1 LDIFKPRGISRE
13 DILLVFAACIFP
25 VFIWSFYNL
34 LNDIPAFV
42 LRLSVSELIGTSAY
56 VLAFALV
63 ESIVFFFML
72 FIVLFILALILP
84 RKLWGDHFVAIGSML
99 AILISAVAMYVQLN
113 YDRVL
118 KLSLKRT
125 LFDLGLVGLA
135 FVIYYILIMSFPR
148 FESAVRSFV
157 RTASVLSIV
166 YALLGCL
173 SVLTVIFRNI

>member
-1 LDIFKPRGISRE
+1 MDIFKRRGISRE
-13 DILLVFAACIFP
+13 DIFLVFAACVLP

-34 LNDIPAFV
+34 LNEVPAFV

-63 ESIVFFFML
+63 ESILFFLVL
-72 FIVLFILALILP
+72 FIVLFLLALIFP

-125 LFDLGLVGLA
+125 LFDLGLVGLV
-135 FVIYYILIMSFPR
+135 FVIYYVLILTFPR
-148 FESAVRSFV
+148 FESAIRSVVRGV
-157 RTASVLSIV
+157 SVLSIL

>member
-1 LDIFKPRGISRE
+1 LDIFKRRGISRE
-13 DILLVFAACIFP
+13 DILLVFAACVFP

-34 LNDIPAFV
+34 LNEVPAFV

-63 ESIVFFFML
+63 ESILFFLVL
-72 FIVLFILALILP
+72 FIVLFLLALIFP
-84 RKLWGDHFVAIGSML
+84 IKLWGGHFVAIGSML
-99 AILISAVAMYVQLN
+99 AILISAVAMYAQLN
-113 YDRVL
+113 YDRVF

-135 FVIYYILIMSFPR
+135 FVIYYILILRFPR
-148 FESAVRSFV
+148 FESAVRSIV
-157 RTASVLSIV
+157 RGISVLSIL

>member
-1 LDIFKPRGISRE
+1 MDIFKRRGISRE
-13 DILLVFAACIFP
+13 DIFLVFAACVLP

-34 LNDIPAFV
+34 LNEVPAFV

-63 ESIVFFFML
+63 ESILFFLVL
-72 FIVLFILALILP
+72 FIVLFLLALIFP

-113 YDRVL
+113 YDRVF
-118 KLSLKRT
+118 KLTSRRT
-125 LFDLGLVGLA
+125 LFDLGLALI
-135 FVIYYILIMSFPR
+135 IYYVLILRFPW
-148 FESAVRSFV
+148 FESAIRSIV
-157 RTASVLSIV
+157 RTISVLSIV

-173 SVLTVIFRNI
+173 SVLIVIFRNI

>member
-1 LDIFKPRGISRE
+1 LDIFKRRGISRE
-13 DILLVFAACIFP
+13 DILLVFAACVLP

-34 LNDIPAFV
+34 LNEVPAFV
-42 LRLSVSELIGTSAY
+42 LRLSVTELIGTSAY
-56 VLAFALV
+56 ALAFALF
-63 ESIVFFFML
+63 ESLLFFL
-72 FIVLFILALILP
+72 VLFIIMFLLALILP

-135 FVIYYILIMSFPR
+135 FVIYYVLILTFPR
-148 FESAVRSFV
+148 FESAIRSVVRGV
-157 RTASVLSIV
+157 SVLSIV
-166 YALLGCL
+166 YAFLGCL
-173 SVLTVIFRNI
+173 SILIIFFRNI